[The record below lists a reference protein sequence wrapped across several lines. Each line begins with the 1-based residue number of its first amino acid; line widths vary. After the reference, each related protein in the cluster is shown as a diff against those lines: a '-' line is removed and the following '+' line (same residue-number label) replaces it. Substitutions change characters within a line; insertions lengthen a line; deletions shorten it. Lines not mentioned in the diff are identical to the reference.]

1 MSSWYCRILFLLFL
15 SFERYSCSYCSR
27 NRTDIETAGG
37 MICLYRMKTNF
48 IPGIELS
55 ALFYQEII
63 SPILDRNFPGLRHSA
78 ALIGAGSEVL
88 GFDTEMSSD
97 HDWGPRV
104 KLFLEE
110 DGFAEN
116 ARAIEAILKD
126 NLPDQLRNYP
136 VRWSITGPSG
146 YRCVELL
153 TLRGFFLEYLRF
165 DIHHEI
171 KPADWLTFPE
181 QKLRTVIN
189 GGIYRDDLDLQRSR
203 ERFRYYPHDVWL
215 YLMSAQWQR
224 IGQEEHLMGRAG
236 MAGDEVGS
244 ALIAARLVRDL
255 MRLCFLMEKQY
266 PPYPKWFGTA
276 FARLSGV
283 EELLPLLQRVLS
295 APSWSERQEFL
306 VPAYEIVAAKHNAL
320 QVTQVLPAKVSPFYD
335 RPFLVI
341 HGGRFAHALRE
352 QIGDPLV
359 KQIAEKWLI
368 GNVDQFSDSTDLLK
382 KARSLRS
389 LYE

>member
-1 MSSWYCRILFLLFL
+1 M
-15 SFERYSCSYCSR
+15 
-27 NRTDIETAGG
+27 
-37 MICLYRMKTNF
+37 TNF
-48 IPGIELS
+48 IPGLILS
-55 ALFYQEII
+55 RLFYKEIVG
-63 SPILDRNFPGLRHSA
+63 PLLDSNFPSLRYSA
-78 ALIGAGSEVL
+78 ALIGSGSEIL

-110 DGFAEN
+110 DDFAES
-116 ARAIEAILKD
+116 ARAIEELLKS
-126 NLPDQLRNYP
+126 NLPGQFRNYP
-136 VRWSITGPSG
+136 VQWIIDGPSG
-146 YRCVELL
+146 NTCVELR
-153 TLRGFFLEYLRF
+153 TIRSFFLDYLGF
-165 DIHHEI
+165 DIRDEI
-171 KPADWLTFPE
+171 PPADWLTFPE
-181 QKLRTVIN
+181 QKLRTVIS
-189 GGIYRDDLDLQRSR
+189 GDIHRDDLGLQACR

-236 MAGDEVGS
+236 IAGDEIGS

-276 FARLSGV
+276 FARLESAK
-283 EELLPLLQRVLS
+283 ELMHLLHRVLL

-306 VPAYEIVAAKHNAL
+306 VPAYEIVATKHNAL
-320 QVTQVLPAKVSPFYD
+320 QITDALPPQVSHFHE

-341 HGGRFAHALRE
+341 DGGRFSNALRE
-352 QIGDPLV
+352 KISDPLV
-359 KQIAEKWLI
+359 KQIANRWVI
-368 GNVDQFSDSTDLLK
+368 GSVDQFSDSTDLLNE
-382 KARSLRS
+382 ARFLRS